1 MAWQGVSQF
10 QTQTGDSNNNI
21 ASSPNSTSLTRVGD
35 CVSGLLWEV
44 YSSLWLHRR
53 HISIKTTSNT
63 IDQLQLPLT
72 VSGLLLSGLRDKMK
86 PLPPTK
92 IPKRNGLLWFL
103 PAWEIDWDFHCGAVG
118 KWWMLDPLSSL
129 NCLSAWI
136 GWRAGCLKF
145 FLLTSTSCNSKTIAI
160 KTSVLCLFDSP
171 PIYHYHFATENNCLL
186 QFAHKSSRT
195 RRAVQLLVLDRNG
208 LDWTGL
214 HISRG
219 RVGDKKWLKH
229 AFVASVL

>member
-21 ASSPNSTSLTRVGD
+21 ASSPNSTSLTPVLVT
-35 CVSGLLWEV
+35 VSLVYCERFIALFGCIAVIFLLK
-44 YSSLWLHRR
+44 LL
-53 HISIKTTSNT
+53 SNS
-63 IDQLQLPLT
+63 IDQLQLPLN
-72 VSGLLLSGLRDKMK
+72 VSGPLLSGLRDKMK
-86 PLPPTK
+86 PLPPIT

-145 FLLTSTSCNSKTIAI
+145 FLLPPHATRKQSPFKPPCCVFSTAHRFTIIILRRKIIACCSLHI
-160 KTSVLCLFDSP
+160 NQVEQEGLCG
-171 PIYHYHFATENNCLL
+171 CLY
-186 QFAHKSSRT
+186 FT
-195 RRAVQLLVLDRNG
+195 G
-208 LDWTGL
+208 MDWTGL
-214 HISRG
+214 VST
-219 RVGDKKWLKH
+219 
-229 AFVASVL
+229 